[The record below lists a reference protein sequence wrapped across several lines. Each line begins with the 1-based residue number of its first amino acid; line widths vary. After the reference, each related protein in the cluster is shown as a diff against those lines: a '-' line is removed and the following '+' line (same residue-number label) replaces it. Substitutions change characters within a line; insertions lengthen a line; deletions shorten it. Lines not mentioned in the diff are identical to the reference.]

1 MCSSYRTCKT
11 LNFICKLAD
20 QHIADLIKLKCS
32 TDKCVRP
39 NSKNLIDPKPKEVIC
54 GGCTCRNAVPIL
66 WNSPPGNLPR
76 RQICQLLKSFQ
87 KRIFSIL
94 FITTSIFSLA
104 FFILM
109 INWLFFNNSV
119 GSRAKCNSRILC
131 YKI

>member
-1 MCSSYRTCKT
+1 MLEKPGSTQ
-11 LNFICKLAD
+11 L
-20 QHIADLIKLKCS
+20 ADLIKLKCS
-32 TDKCVRP
+32 TDKCMRP

-66 WNSPPGNLPR
+66 RNSPPGNLPG

-109 INWLFFNNSV
+109 FNWLFFYNAA
-119 GSRAKCNSRILC
+119 GSPAKCNSRILH